1 MDWRS
6 CACTMTSPSISW
18 TRQLNVLAKCSVYS
32 RTLHAPPLIRR
43 SFVGRPALALDV
55 NSKKQLPTIDIH
67 HIHER
72 MPLIWWTKTF
82 NLSTYKGH
90 SYGDY
95 AKTIR
100 EYGTMDSYSTEP
112 VREAQCLIL
121 LLDVLLHSRENWNTG
136 HRKADIPAR
145 VVKAS
150 SNN

>member
-72 MPLIWWTKTF
+72 MPLIWWTKTS
-82 NLSTYKGH
+82 LGLKTPRSSH
-90 SYGDY
+90 SLINIDLPGD
-95 AKTIR
+95 AR
-100 EYGTMDSYSTEP
+100 
-112 VREAQCLIL
+112 RHLIS
-121 LLDVLLHSRENWNTG
+121 VLTRATHMV
-136 HRKADIPAR
+136 IM
-145 VVKAS
+145 
-150 SNN
+150 